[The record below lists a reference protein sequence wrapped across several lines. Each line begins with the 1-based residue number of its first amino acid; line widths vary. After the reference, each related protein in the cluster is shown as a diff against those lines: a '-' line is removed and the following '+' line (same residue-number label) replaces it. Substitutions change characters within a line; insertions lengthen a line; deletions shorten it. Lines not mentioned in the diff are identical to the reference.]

1 MKLYQKLSSLF
12 HRATL
17 ALEDCIYN
25 PQTPAPQVREILE
38 KKGYK
43 FETEYLVAPGGMG
56 FATVTYLNIRTPSG
70 STVNFADPASP
81 DCATYTL
88 AYEAA
93 RTTTRQQPRPAP

>member
-1 MKLYQKLSSLF
+1 MKFPKLAALF
-12 HRATL
+12 RKAVL
-17 ALEDCIYN
+17 AFEDLVYS
-25 PQTPAPQVREILE
+25 PQAPAPQVREILE